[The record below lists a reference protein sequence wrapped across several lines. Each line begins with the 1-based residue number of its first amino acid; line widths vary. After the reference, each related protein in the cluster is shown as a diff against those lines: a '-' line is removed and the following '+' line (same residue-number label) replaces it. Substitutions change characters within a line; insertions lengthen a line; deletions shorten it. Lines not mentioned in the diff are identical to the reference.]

1 MDVCPL
7 CGGALIDIRAKAVCS
22 ACGRICEGCCE
33 GAPDASCPP
42 AGVGRSPAAGRNGPA
57 TAGEGR

>member
-7 CGGALIDIRAKAVCS
+7 CGGTLIDIRAKAVCS
-22 ACGRICEGCCE
+22 VCGRICEGCCE
-33 GAPDASCPP
+33 GSPDAACTP
-42 AGVGRSPAAGRNGPA
+42 AGVGRSPAPGRNGPA

>member
-22 ACGRICEGCCE
+22 ACGRI
-33 GAPDASCPP
+33 
-42 AGVGRSPAAGRNGPA
+42 
-57 TAGEGR
+57 